1 MAEEVSFAVYRYR
14 PGEKPYYAA
23 YSVPLVR
30 GMTVLDALTY
40 IKEKLDTTL
49 AFRASCRMGICGSC
63 AVMLNG
69 FPHLACHTQVH
80 EVRGKGKKIEVGPL
94 AHFPVVRDLVVDLG
108 PLFQKHRAVRP
119 YILEA
124 SEGQESRQLPEELER
139 YLQFAYCLKCGSCW
153 AACPTAATDGRFL
166 GPQALAQAYRYLAD
180 TRDRGGRER
189 LALVAETEGAWR
201 CHFAGNCSKACPKG
215 VDPALG
221 VQLLKRALVRS
232 RGKKAAVTRVVSPA
246 AKKEAR

>member
-14 PGEKPYYAA
+14 PGDKPYYAA
-23 YSVPLVR
+23 YSVPVAR

-40 IKEKLDTTL
+40 IKENLDTTL

-63 AVMLNG
+63 GMMLNG
-69 FPHLACHTQVH
+69 FPHLACHTQVD
-80 EVRGKGKKIEVGPL
+80 EVRGKGKKIEVAPL

-108 PLFQKHRAVRP
+108 PLFAKHRAVRP

-124 SEGQESRQLPEELER
+124 GEGEESRQLPEELER

-153 AACPTAATDGRFL
+153 AACPTAATDAHFL

-180 TRDRGGRER
+180 TRDRGGGTR
-189 LALVAETEGAWR
+189 LALVAQSEGAWR

-221 VQLLKRALVRS
+221 VQLLKRALVRLPA
-232 RGKKAAVTRVVSPA
+232 KKAVVATAVSSA
-246 AKKEAR
+246 AKKEAG